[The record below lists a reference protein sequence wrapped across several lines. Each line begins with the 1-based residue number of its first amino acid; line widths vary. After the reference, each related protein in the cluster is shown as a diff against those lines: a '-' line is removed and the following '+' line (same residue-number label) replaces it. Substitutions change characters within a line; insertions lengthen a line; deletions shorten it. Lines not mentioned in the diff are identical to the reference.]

1 MFGQGAFFD
10 EPKKDRRDACSTYS
24 NQIGLA
30 QDKNLFVLRDSL
42 LNKDFRISGSPDFM
56 VYNVTNNTFT
66 VMDFYLDYL
75 LDLPGVKI

>member
-42 LNKDFRISGSPDFM
+42 LNKDFRISRTSKSIRIAIERPRREE
-56 VYNVTNNTFT
+56 
-66 VMDFYLDYL
+66 
-75 LDLPGVKI
+75 